1 MICLAAAAGIARARS
16 FFADRQRIGLLMPV
30 AVISLSV
37 LLFWPT
43 VKAVEQRANGTKTQI
58 QQVVA
63 MASATPPDSVFLSY
77 VYNDLLIYYGQ
88 RSVLNYRRIPPADVQ
103 TGRYTMEILEPCLVA
118 VVGKLLEAGHPVY
131 YVEDKAPP
139 FWDSLALLQRH
150 FVLEPAQQDP
160 KVYQVL
166 AGDNQSGWGELA
178 RCGR

>member
-1 MICLAAAAGIARARS
+1 
-16 FFADRQRIGLLMPV
+16 
-30 AVISLSV
+30 VITLSV

-150 FVLEPAQQDP
+150 FVFEPAQQDP

-166 AGDNQSGWGELA
+166 AGDNQSGWGELV